1 VLQLKN
7 IDIGFHSKLFSIPE
21 MELESGKLYTLIGKN
36 GAGKSTF
43 FQSLLKQV
51 KVLKGEVLLQS
62 NNINNLSINNLAK
75 SISFVSSRFDGVQH
89 LHVYDYIAL
98 GRSPYTNLIG
108 SLGPED
114 HTLIAT
120 MIEKLGITALQ
131 HKDTTQLSDGE
142 RQICAISKALVQQ
155 TPILLL
161 DEPSAFLDYA
171 NRIKI
176 LVLLKK
182 LAKELQLCIIQSSH
196 DLELSLEY
204 SDEFLVIDDKTKEL
218 VLLKNQGL
226 SKNDLIE
233 RAFGL

>member
-1 VLQLKN
+1 MLQLKN

-21 MELESGKLYTLIGKN
+21 MELKNGKLYTLIGKN
-36 GAGKSTF
+36 GAGKSTL

-51 KVLKGEVLLQS
+51 KVLKGEVILQS

-75 SISFVSSRFDGVQH
+75 YISFVSSRFDGVQH
-89 LHVYDYIAL
+89 LNVYDYIAL

-108 SLGPED
+108 TLSPQD
-114 HTLIAT
+114 HTLIAS

-142 RQICAISKALVQQ
+142 RQICAIAKALVQQ

-218 VLLKNQGL
+218 VLLNNQGL
-226 SKNDLIE
+226 SKKDLIE
-233 RAFGL
+233 KAFS

>member
-1 VLQLKN
+1 MLQLKH

-36 GAGKSTF
+36 GAGKSTL

-51 KVLKGEVLLQS
+51 KVLKGEVILQS
-62 NNINNLSINNLAK
+62 TNINNLSINNLAK

-89 LHVYDYIAL
+89 LNVYDFIAL

-108 SLGPED
+108 TLNPQD
-114 HTLIAT
+114 HELIAS
-120 MIEKLGITALQ
+120 MIEKLGITTLQ
-131 HKDTTQLSDGE
+131 YKDTTQLSDGE
-142 RQICAISKALVQQ
+142 RQICAIAKALVQQ

-233 RAFGL
+233 RAFG